1 MRLQIPHLWHRAST
15 RFVTSNSAG
24 LGLAIMFFQLEIN
37 LFNFVCDKVRA
48 IYTET
53 TLGLRTPNFEL
64 EVAEIGLD
72 LWQRSA
78 DLRKTLVFLWQ
89 S

>member
-1 MRLQIPHLWHRAST
+1 
-15 RFVTSNSAG
+15 
-24 LGLAIMFFQLEIN
+24 MFFQLEIN
-37 LFNFVCDKVRA
+37 FFNFVCDKVTA

-53 TLGLRTPNFEL
+53 TLGLRTPNCEL